1 LLGAYA
7 PLVRNGRS
15 RSRVSSVADAESELN
30 VLVFMVDISDSLVT
44 NENGSCDEITI
55 LTLHCARNHAKW
67 LTRRISRGGKL
78 QQRLTI

>member
-1 LLGAYA
+1 MLGAYA

-15 RSRVSSVADAESELN
+15 MMRVSSVADTESELN
-30 VLVFMVDISDSLVT
+30 VVVFMVDISDSLVT

-67 LTRRISRGGKL
+67 VSRRISRRGKL